1 MESEFVE
8 IREKLKRYIPW
19 VDTAPVPES
28 MQTSVAETRETLAV
42 HAQFEMDGLYAFW
55 RKINAA
61 SKVSVTEGKNIDELW
76 IDREVIPRWER
87 YAFIVSCFSF
97 LEDQLKP
104 LLAENPDLISK
115 IYRKVKPVEE
125 QLRIVASK
133 YRRERDCCR
142 RNLLIILV
150 CYVFSVII

>member
-42 HAQFEMDGLYAFW
+42 HAKFEWMGFMLW

-87 YAFIVSCFSF
+87 YAFIVSCFRF
-97 LEDQLKP
+97 LNQLKP
-104 LLAENPDLISK
+104 LLAENQI
-115 IYRKVKPVEE
+115 
-125 QLRIVASK
+125 
-133 YRRERDCCR
+133 
-142 RNLLIILV
+142 
-150 CYVFSVII
+150 